1 MTSRTS
7 HRRFGAIVI
16 AFGAVLILPTAVA
29 AHAELQTAT
38 PKDGA
43 TVEGSPPEISGTY
56 SEPMTKSGSSLVL
69 LGPDGK
75 QVATGGVDPANNK
88 RMAID
93 PVPDLAPGSYTVKS
107 TTKSATD
114 GDIDRKEWSFT
125 VVPAP
130 TATPTP
136 TLEPSAAAP
145 PSATP
150 TPVAPPSPS
159 PAPSAAGGGTSSG
172 GSDVILPIIAALAI
186 VAIGGAL
193 LLGRRGRTGGT
204 GESGPGT

>member
-7 HRRFGAIVI
+7 RRGL
-16 AFGAVLILPTAVA
+16 GAVLVAFAAALILPTTVA

-43 TVEGSPPEISGTY
+43 TVAGSPPEISGTY
-56 SEPMTKSGSSLVL
+56 SEAMTTTGSSLVL

-75 QVATGGVDPANNK
+75 QVATGGVDPANDR

-93 PVPDLAPGSYTVKS
+93 PVPDLVPGMYTVKS
-107 TTKSATD
+107 TTKSAAD

-130 TATPTP
+130 TPTP
-136 TLEPSAAAP
+136 TLA
-145 PSATP
+145 PSATAAP
-150 TPVAPPSPS
+150 SVSAPPASTSPTSNAS
-159 PAPSAAGGGTSSG
+159 PAPSAAVDGTSSG
-172 GSDVILPIIAALAI
+172 GGDVVLPIVAALAI
-186 VAIGGAL
+186 VAVGGAL
-193 LLGRRGRTGGT
+193 LLGRRGRTG
-204 GESGPGT
+204 

>member
-7 HRRFGAIVI
+7 RRGL
-16 AFGAVLILPTAVA
+16 GAVLVALVAILILPTAVA

-43 TVEGSPPEISGTY
+43 TVTGSPPAISGTY
-56 SEPMTKSGSSLVL
+56 SEAMTKSGSSLVL

-93 PVPDLAPGSYTVKS
+93 PVPDLVPGTYTVKS
-107 TTKSATD
+107 TTKSAAD
-114 GDIDRKEWSFT
+114 GDVDRKEWSFT

-130 TATPTP
+130 TPTPTP
-136 TLEPSAAAP
+136 TLAPSASAAP
-145 PSATP
+145 SVT
-150 TPVAPPSPS
+150 APPASASRTANAS
-159 PAPSAAGGGTSSG
+159 PAPSAAVDGTSSG
-172 GSDVILPIIAALAI
+172 GGDVVLPIIAALAI
-186 VAIGGAL
+186 VAVGGAL
-193 LLGRRGRTGGT
+193 LLGRRGRTG
-204 GESGPGT
+204 

>member
-7 HRRFGAIVI
+7 RRGL
-16 AFGAVLILPTAVA
+16 GAVLVAFAAALILPTTVA

-43 TVEGSPPEISGTY
+43 TVAGSPPEISGTY
-56 SEPMTKSGSSLVL
+56 SEAMTTTGSSLVL

-93 PVPDLAPGSYTVKS
+93 PVPDLVPGMYTVKS
-107 TTKSATD
+107 TTKSAAD

-130 TATPTP
+130 TPTP
-136 TLEPSAAAP
+136 TLA
-145 PSATP
+145 PSATAAP
-150 TPVAPPSPS
+150 SVSAPPASTSPTSNAS
-159 PAPSAAGGGTSSG
+159 PAPSAAVDGTSSG
-172 GSDVILPIIAALAI
+172 GGDVVLPIVAALAI
-186 VAIGGAL
+186 VAVGGAL
-193 LLGRRGRTGGT
+193 LLGRRGRTG
-204 GESGPGT
+204 

>member
-1 MTSRTS
+1 MTSRAS
-7 HRRFGAIVI
+7 RRGLSAVVVALVAI
-16 AFGAVLILPTAVA
+16 LIVPTAVA

-43 TVEGSPPEISGTY
+43 TVAGSPPAISGTY
-56 SEPMTKSGSSLVL
+56 SEAMTKSGSSLVL

-93 PVPDLAPGSYTVKS
+93 PVPDLVPGTYTVKS
-107 TTKSATD
+107 TTKSAAD
-114 GDIDRKEWSFT
+114 GDVDRKEWSFT

-130 TATPTP
+130 TPTP
-136 TLEPSAAAP
+136 TLA

-150 TPVAPPSPS
+150 APSVTAPPASASPTPTAS
-159 PAPSAAGGGTSSG
+159 PAPSAAVNGTSSG
-172 GSDVILPIIAALAI
+172 GGDVVLPIIAALAI
-186 VAIGGAL
+186 VAVGGAL
-193 LLGRRGRTGGT
+193 LLRRRGRTG
-204 GESGPGT
+204 

>member
-1 MTSRTS
+1 MSSRTS
-7 HRRFGAIVI
+7 RRRLGAIVV
-16 AFGAVLILPTAVA
+16 AFAAILSLPTAVA

-43 TVEGSPPEISGTY
+43 TVEGSPPVISGTY

-75 QVATGGVDPANNK
+75 QIATGGVDPANTK

-93 PVPDLAPGSYTVKS
+93 PVPDLVPGSYTVKS
-107 TTKSATD
+107 TTKSAAD

-130 TATPTP
+130 TPTP
-136 TLEPSAAAP
+136 TLA
-145 PSATP
+145 PSATAAP
-150 TPVAPPSPS
+150 SASASATRPATAPPSPS
-159 PAPSAAGGGTSSG
+159 PAPSAGGGGTSG
-172 GSDVILPIIAALAI
+172 GGGDVVLPIIAALAI
-186 VAIGGAL
+186 VAVGGAL
-193 LLGRRGRTGGT
+193 LLGRRGR
-204 GESGPGT
+204 PG

>member
-7 HRRFGAIVI
+7 GRGL
-16 AFGAVLILPTAVA
+16 GAVLVAFAAALILPTTVA

-43 TVEGSPPEISGTY
+43 TVAGSPPEISGTY
-56 SEPMTKSGSSLVL
+56 SEAMTTTGSSLVL

-93 PVPDLAPGSYTVKS
+93 PVPDLVPGMYTVKS
-107 TTKSATD
+107 TTKSAAD

-130 TATPTP
+130 TPTP
-136 TLEPSAAAP
+136 TLA
-145 PSATP
+145 PSATAAP
-150 TPVAPPSPS
+150 SVSAPPASTSPTSNAS
-159 PAPSAAGGGTSSG
+159 PAPSAAVDGTSSG
-172 GSDVILPIIAALAI
+172 GGDVVLPIVAALAI
-186 VAIGGAL
+186 VAVGGAL
-193 LLGRRGRTGGT
+193 LLGRRGRTG
-204 GESGPGT
+204 

>member
-7 HRRFGAIVI
+7 GRGL
-16 AFGAVLILPTAVA
+16 GAVLVAFAAALILPTTVA

-43 TVEGSPPEISGTY
+43 TVAGSPPEISGTY
-56 SEPMTKSGSSLVL
+56 SEAMTTTGSSLVL

-75 QVATGGVDPANNK
+75 QVATGGVDPANDR

-93 PVPDLAPGSYTVKS
+93 PVPDLVPGMYTVKS
-107 TTKSATD
+107 TTKSAAD

-130 TATPTP
+130 TPTP
-136 TLEPSAAAP
+136 TLA
-145 PSATP
+145 PSATAAP
-150 TPVAPPSPS
+150 SVSAPPASTSPTSNAS
-159 PAPSAAGGGTSSG
+159 PAPSAAVDGTSSG
-172 GSDVILPIIAALAI
+172 GGDVVLPIVAALAI
-186 VAIGGAL
+186 VAVGGAL
-193 LLGRRGRTGGT
+193 LLGRRGRT
-204 GESGPGT
+204 S

>member
-7 HRRFGAIVI
+7 RRRL
-16 AFGAVLILPTAVA
+16 GAVVVALAAILIVPTAVA

-43 TVEGSPPEISGTY
+43 TVAGSPPAISGTY
-56 SEPMTKSGSSLVL
+56 SEAMTTSGSSLVL

-93 PVPDLAPGSYTVKS
+93 PVPDLVPGTYTVKS
-107 TTKSATD
+107 TTKSAAD
-114 GDIDRKEWSFT
+114 GDVDRKEWSFT

-130 TATPTP
+130 TPTP
-136 TLEPSAAAP
+136 TLA
-145 PSATP
+145 PSATASP
-150 TPVAPPSPS
+150 RVTAPPASASTTPNAS
-159 PAPSAAGGGTSSG
+159 PAPSAVVDGRSSSG
-172 GSDVILPIIAALAI
+172 GDVVLPIMAALAI
-186 VAIGGAL
+186 VAAGGAL
-193 LLGRRGRTGGT
+193 LLGRRGRTG
-204 GESGPGT
+204 

>member
-1 MTSRTS
+1 MTPRTSR
-7 HRRFGAIVI
+7 RGL
-16 AFGAVLILPTAVA
+16 GAVVVALVAILILPAAVA

-43 TVEGSPPEISGTY
+43 TVAGSPPAISGTY
-56 SEPMTKSGSSLVL
+56 SEAMTTTGSSLVL

-93 PVPDLAPGSYTVKS
+93 PVPDLVPGTYTVKS
-107 TTKSATD
+107 TTKSAAD
-114 GDIDRKEWSFT
+114 GDVDRKEWSFT

-130 TATPTP
+130 TPTP
-136 TLEPSAAAP
+136 TLA

-150 TPVAPPSPS
+150 APSVTAPPASASPTPNAS
-159 PAPSAAGGGTSSG
+159 PAPSAAVDGTSSG
-172 GSDVILPIIAALAI
+172 GGDVVLPIIAALAI
-186 VAIGGAL
+186 VTVGGAL
-193 LLGRRGRTGGT
+193 LLGRRGRTG
-204 GESGPGT
+204 